1 MIEELCRAKN
11 YRIILK
17 RKKIQSLGINDFI
30 FIASLLML
38 VNKEGSGVLQC
49 KFLGLKMNKNS
60 FLKA

>member
-17 RKKIQSLGINDFI
+17 RKKVQSLGINDFI

-38 VNKEGSGVLQC
+38 VNKEGSGVLQF